1 MRKLALT
8 LVFLGF
14 GCAAAALALKAFAP
28 GEKGEV
34 ALSAGE
40 TVELDGAMLLLD
52 SFAVPKYPS
61 GKPRQF
67 ESDVHVIDPSSR
79 DAVHAVISVNHPLIW
94 NGWWIYQTSYDSV
107 SEQYTQLTAFRD
119 PWLPLAT
126 VGGALLLL
134 GALLLAFGRAPEP
147 ASVDISRWG
156 RMVRCLF
163 AVMVIAAPLAIVA
176 RAVFRA
182 EPIPALQ
189 SPLLAPHVA
198 AYVAS
203 YLIVI
208 FSAFGVGRRFLPL
221 GYFLMTLGLVL
232 GAVWGKLCWT
242 DFWQYDPKEMW
253 SLATWLCY
261 TAYFLFLKRPRSE
274 LVLRVLTAV
283 MVLFTATG
291 VNLMRCFAGLHSYR

>member
-1 MRKLALT
+1 MRKLALA
-8 LVFLGF
+8 LVFLGL
-14 GCAAAALALKAFAP
+14 GCAAGALALKAVAP

-34 ALSAGE
+34 ALAPGE
-40 TVELDGAMLLLD
+40 TAELGEATLLLD

-79 DAVHAVISVNHPLIW
+79 EAVHAVISVNRPLVC
-94 NGWWIYQTSYDSV
+94 NGWWIYQTSYDSA
-107 SEQYTQLTAFRD
+107 SELYTQLTVFRD

-126 VGGALLLL
+126 LGGALLLL
-134 GALLLAFGRAPEP
+134 GALLVAFGRAPEP
-147 ASVDISRWG
+147 SARAFSRRG
-156 RMVRCLF
+156 RAVRCLF
-163 AVMVIAAPLAIVA
+163 AFAAVAVPLAIVA
-176 RAVFRA
+176 RVVSRA

-203 YLIVI
+203 YLIVL
-208 FSAFGVGRRFLPL
+208 FSAFGVGRKFLPL

-232 GAVWGKLCWT
+232 GAAWGKLCWT

-253 SLATWLCY
+253 SLATWLSY
-261 TAYFLFLKRPRSE
+261 TAYFLFMKRPRAE
-274 LVLRVLTAV
+274 FALRALTAV

-291 VNLMRCFAGLHSYR
+291 VNLMRCFSGLHSY